1 MTHTLTRPWVRTIAI
16 TGVGLATALV
26 LPYVVHLVPI
36 QGGPPLGAR
45 LLPIFF
51 ASLVLA
57 LRGAMWPALAV
68 AVAAPTLNHYVTGMP
83 AGPMWPTLQLELA
96 LFTVLMLAGIRS
108 VPRVAPL
115 LGPVAY
121 LVAKLVAALVLSSTP
136 ATLGA
141 IAATVTVS
149 WPGLVLL
156 LLVGLAS
163 TERRP
168 RGRPS
173 AA

>member
-1 MTHTLTRPWVRTIAI
+1 MTLTLTRSWARPLAL
-16 TGVGLATALV
+16 TGVGLAAALV

-36 QGGPPLGAR
+36 EGGPPLGAR

-57 LRGAMWPALAV
+57 LRGSAWPALAV

-96 LFTVLMLAGIRS
+96 LFTVLVLAAIWLA
-108 VPRVAPL
+108 PRAAPL

-121 LVAKLVAALVLSSTP
+121 VVAKVATGLVLTSSP
-136 ATLGA
+136 ATLA
-141 IAATVTVS
+141 AVTATVALS
-149 WPGLVLL
+149 WPGLLLL
-156 LLVGLAS
+156 LLVGLRAQR
-163 TERRP
+163 TRTT
-168 RGRPS
+168 

>member
-1 MTHTLTRPWVRTIAI
+1 MTHTLTRPWVRPLAL
-16 TGVGLATALV
+16 TGAGLATALV
-26 LPYVVHLVPI
+26 LPYVVHLVPLE
-36 QGGPPLGAR
+36 GGPPLGAR

-57 LRGAMWPALAV
+57 LRGAVGPAFAV

-96 LFTVLMLAGIRS
+96 LFTVLTLVGIRS
-108 VPRVAPL
+108 VPRVAPF

-121 LVAKLVAALVLSSTP
+121 VVAKLVTALVLASTP

-141 IAATVTVS
+141 ITATVTVS

-156 LLVGLAS
+156 LLVGLAGA
-163 TERRP
+163 ERRP
-168 RGRPS
+168 RGRSS

>member
-1 MTHTLTRPWVRTIAI
+1 MRAEPLPKPVRF
-16 TGVGLATALV
+16 
-26 LPYVVHLVPI
+26 
-36 QGGPPLGAR
+36 GPPLDAR
-45 LLPIFF
+45 LLPSFF

-57 LRGAMWPALAV
+57 LRGAVGPALAV
-68 AVAAPTLNHYVTGMP
+68 ALAAPTLNHYVTGMP

-96 LFTVLMLAGIRS
+96 LFTVLMLAGPRS

-121 LVAKLVAALVLSSTP
+121 VVAKLVATLVHSSTP

-141 IAATVTVS
+141 VTATVALS

-163 TERRP
+163 AERRR
-168 RGRPS
+168 RGRAT

>member
-1 MTHTLTRPWVRTIAI
+1 MTHTLARPWARTVAV

-26 LPYVVHLVPI
+26 LPYLVHLVPVEA
-36 QGGPPLGAR
+36 GPPLGAR

-57 LRGAMWPALAV
+57 LRGSVGPALAV

-96 LFTVLMLAGIRS
+96 LFTVLVLAAVRV
-108 VPRVAPL
+108 VPRAAPV

-121 LVAKLVAALVLSSTP
+121 LVAKPVAALVLTSSP
-136 ATLGA
+136 PTLGA
-141 IAATVTVS
+141 IAATLSVS

-156 LLVGLAS
+156 LVVGLMSGGRRAKRRS
-163 TERRP
+163 TS
-168 RGRPS
+168 G
-173 AA
+173 